1 MLLCVHTCVVTLE
14 TPLSGVAQAN
24 RLRPHTTQQEDRRT
38 GTLLHGCHLQIK
50 KLYKVKRSW
59 NLIWE
64 MLPDRAVRKASSPH

>member
-50 KLYKVKRSW
+50 KLYKVKT
-59 NLIWE
+59 IME
-64 MLPDRAVRKASSPH
+64 PDVGDAAGPSRP